1 MEQNYSSA
9 PAKRFTQNRMF
20 KNLSEEEL
28 TLLGLG
34 GPEPEEY
41 IKTLPESVNKTI
53 LVDTNPSRDWVE
65 HTTLVEGYTR
75 HRTEVNFVD
84 CDFCSTIWSNIEDFK
99 HIYTEMKKQNRTQY
113 LAITVSLRQVGM
125 RRTLEYLAQF
135 EEFGIT
141 KEDCKEIQSHRV
153 ASSKDLKHERSH
165 VHRLCKGDKALNI
178 YSYSDTGTPMLAG
191 IIKIN

>member
-1 MEQNYSSA
+1 MEQNYSNA

-53 LVDTNPSRDWVE
+53 LVDTK
-65 HTTLVEGYTR
+65 

-99 HIYTEMKKQNRTQY
+99 HIYTEMKKQDRTQY

-141 KEDCKEIQSHRV
+141 EEDCKEIQSHRV

>member
-1 MEQNYSSA
+1 MEQNYSNA

-53 LVDTNPSRDWVE
+53 LVDTNPSREWIE
-65 HTTLVEGYTR
+65 HTTLV
-75 HRTEVNFVD
+75 
-84 CDFCSTIWSNIEDFK
+84 EDFK
-99 HIYTEMKKQNRTQY
+99 HIYTEMKKQDRTQY

-141 KEDCKEIQSHRV
+141 KEDCKEIQSHRA